1 MCNKPDHRVM
11 VTGVVAAML
20 GSFSACLCSSPQ
32 RANGQDATAAGASI
46 VEEDLTGTLKA
57 GMAKTIITPPVG
69 TQLSGYS
76 GRTDP
81 STGVLDDLYA
91 KALVVDDGNE
101 QVALVVC
108 DIIGFRIDTV
118 NEIRAIIQQQTG
130 IKSDNIM
137 VTCTHTHS
145 GPNLRVADSAYV
157 EGLKLHVAGA
167 VAAAANNMRPARI
180 GATRGECRVGANRR
194 HPDSPTGPYNLYK
207 YPEGTTDPTVMVLR
221 VEDVSGNPIG
231 LITNH
236 AGHPVAWGHRELG
249 ISRDYPGYAVDVV
262 ERVWGN
268 DVVAIFLQGCCGN
281 LNLNWIWDKPEQ
293 TPMPR
298 RTMPE
303 EREPRLREV
312 RRLGRILGGETLK
325 AAETITDFT
334 SEAVVKAARK
344 DVEVPIR
351 KDLPERMQ
359 ERVAK
364 AKEEQKPPEPGR
376 RGTVY
381 DAVAA
386 GKETLTTEVQVLRIG
401 DYFVV
406 GLPSEVFVEFQ
417 IEIRERAGAEFT
429 FVSELANDS
438 ISYICTP
445 EAYEEGGYEVR
456 SSSLAPEAGKTL
468 VDAAIELV
476 HHLK

>member
-1 MCNKPDHRVM
+1 MSNKPDHNSM
-11 VTGVVAAML
+11 VRGVVAVML
-20 GSFSACLCSSPQ
+20 GLLGAWLLSPEP
-32 RANGQDATAAGASI
+32 ANGQDTASAGANA
-46 VEEDLTGTLKA
+46 VEEQPGTLRA
-57 GMAKTIITPPVG
+57 GMAKTVITPPVG
-69 TQLSGYS
+69 TQLSGYG
-76 GRTDP
+76 GRTGP

-91 KALVVDDGNE
+91 KALVVDDGKE
-101 QVALVVC
+101 RIALVVC

-118 NEIRAIIQQQTG
+118 REIRAIVQQQTG
-130 IKSDNIM
+130 IKPDNVM

-145 GPNLRVADSAYV
+145 GPNLRAADTAYV
-157 EGLKLHVAGA
+157 ESLKLHVAGA
-167 VAAAANNMRPARI
+167 VAAAANSMQAARI
-180 GATRGECRVGANRR
+180 GAARGECRVGANRR
-194 HPDSPTGPYNLYK
+194 HPNSPSGPYNLYK
-207 YPEGTTDPTVMVLR
+207 YPAGTMDPTVMVLR
-221 VEDVSGNPIG
+221 VEDVSGKVIG

-262 ERVWGN
+262 EKVWG
-268 DVVAIFLQGCCGN
+268 DEIVAIFLQGCCGN
-281 LNLNWIWDKPEQ
+281 LNLNWIWDRPEQ
-293 TPMPR
+293 SPMPP
-298 RTMPE
+298 RTMPT

-325 AAETITDFT
+325 AAETITEFT
-334 SEAVVKAARK
+334 SDAVVKAARK

-364 AKEEQKPPEPGR
+364 AREEPKPPEPGR
-376 RGTVY
+376 RGSVY

-386 GKETLTTEVQVLRIG
+386 GKGTLRTEVQVLRIG

-406 GLPSEVFVEFQ
+406 GLPSEVFVEYQ
-417 IEIRERAGAEFT
+417 IEIRERSGADFT

-438 ISYICTP
+438 ISYVPTP
-445 EAYEEGGYEVR
+445 KAYEEGGYEVR
-456 SSSLAPEAGKTL
+456 SSSLAPEAGKAL

-476 HHLK
+476 DDLKK